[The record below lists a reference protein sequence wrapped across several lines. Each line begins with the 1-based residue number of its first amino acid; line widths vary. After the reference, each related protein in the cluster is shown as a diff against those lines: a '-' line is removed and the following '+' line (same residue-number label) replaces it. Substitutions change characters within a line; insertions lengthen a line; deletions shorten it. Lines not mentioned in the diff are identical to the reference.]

1 MKQRYECLRTFTVFY
16 RIRESYWEIV
26 FLSRHYSLVARGNM
40 MFSNQ
45 KQKKTKQN
53 KTKFIKFPMELGYQI
68 DVLETEAFY
77 CFYCSPLIFLLYFD
91 KRC

>member
-1 MKQRYECLRTFTVFY
+1 MFVDIY
-16 RIRESYWEIV
+16 RV
-26 FLSRHYSLVARGNM
+26 LSHTRILLGDCVCVEALQFGCSRKYDVL
-40 MFSNQ
+40 
-45 KQKKTKQN
+45 KPKTKKTKQN
-53 KTKFIKFPMELGYQI
+53 KTKFIKFPRELGYQI